1 MVSRNRLKKRDRKS
15 LAYKNVHILERR
27 NVDFKASDIRA
38 ALQKHVSAS
47 ESLDYRLM
55 QVLLPNCIGSFLF
68 K

>member
-1 MVSRNRLKKRDRKS
+1 MLSRNRLKKRDRKS
-15 LAYKNVHILERR
+15 LADKNVHILERK
-27 NVDFKASDIRA
+27 NVDFKASDIRP

-47 ESLDYRLM
+47 EGLDYWLM